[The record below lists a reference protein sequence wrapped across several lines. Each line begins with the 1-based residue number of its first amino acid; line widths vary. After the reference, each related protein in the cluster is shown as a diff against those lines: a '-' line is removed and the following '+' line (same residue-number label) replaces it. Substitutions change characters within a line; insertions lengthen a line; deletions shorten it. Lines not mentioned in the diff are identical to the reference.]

1 MNFGGP
7 FYNLF
12 GTSKPD
18 IQDDGVFVTSWG
30 SVQTINFTGAGVTA
44 SYSAG
49 VLTVNITSGG
59 GGSGTV
65 TSVAATAPAAGFTIT
80 GSPITT
86 SGTFTFAL
94 ADDLAALEALTGT
107 NTIYYR
113 SGISTWSPVTVST
126 GLSFTGGT
134 LSSTITQGVTTLSAI
149 GATPNANGATITG
162 STLNLEPASASFGG
176 VVTTGAQS
184 FAGVKT
190 FTASS
195 IATSSASF
203 DVFNT
208 TATTVNAFGAATTL
222 TIGATTGTMTLRNA
236 TIVGSNATQALFNTV
251 ATTMNFAGAA
261 TAINIG
267 AITGTATINN
277 PTVVGSQTTVN
288 LWNTTST
295 TVNAF
300 GAATSIVMGA
310 TTGTATLRN
319 PTVVGTQTTA
329 TLWNTVATTVSAF
342 GAATTMT
349 IGGTPTTAIT
359 HNYSTNATATGTTK
373 TINFGTGGAAGST
386 TAINIGS
393 ATGTATNITLG
404 IPGSATGDIWYRNA
418 SGFMTRLGIGST
430 SHMLSIASGI
440 PAWQAFVEQI
450 DFQDINTSI
459 AATTYT
465 LVLYANYAFTINEL
479 KIISGSGTCTAAV
492 QINGTNVT
500 GISAVSVSTT
510 IATGTASGANSV
522 SVGQKVTLVITSP
535 STLDNLQATL
545 KITRA

>member
-300 GAATSIVMGA
+300 GAAT
-310 TTGTATLRN
+310 
-319 PTVVGTQTTA
+319 
-329 TLWNTVATTVSAF
+329 
-342 GAATTMT
+342 TMT

-386 TAINIGS
+386 TTINIGS

-430 SHMLSIASGI
+430 SHILSIASGI
-440 PAWQAFVEQI
+440 PSWQPFVEQI

-479 KIISGSGTCTAAV
+479 KIISGAGTCTAAV